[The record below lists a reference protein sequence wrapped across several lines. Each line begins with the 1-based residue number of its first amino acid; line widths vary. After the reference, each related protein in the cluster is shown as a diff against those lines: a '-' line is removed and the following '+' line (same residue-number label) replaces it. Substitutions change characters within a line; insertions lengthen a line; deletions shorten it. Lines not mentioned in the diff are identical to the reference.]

1 MNRFEWILGGLL
13 VLLLV
18 IVAGLAFTLWFR
30 PASPDLALQPAQGA
44 LTGGQT
50 ALSALAAANNQ
61 AQVWQPDAQLLKA
74 TTTWTAQDGRAYT
87 SGAASWAFTYYSPA
101 DTAVAQITVVENTP
115 SPPLVSE
122 ADVPLTPMD
131 ISGGWKIDSPTAVGQ
146 LLDNGGADFLSRRQD
161 TSITMTLDTISGNGR
176 MEWLVSLFDEQSDDF
191 IAVRLDATSGEVLE
205 VVQKP

>member
-30 PASPDLALQPAQGA
+30 PAAPNLAIQPAQGA

-61 AQVWQPDAQLLKA
+61 AQAWQPDAQLLKA
-74 TTTWTAQDGRAYT
+74 TTTWMAQDGRAYT
-87 SGAASWAFTYYSPA
+87 SGAASWAFTYYSPG

-131 ISGGWKIDSPTAVGQ
+131 ISGGWKIDSPTAVSQ